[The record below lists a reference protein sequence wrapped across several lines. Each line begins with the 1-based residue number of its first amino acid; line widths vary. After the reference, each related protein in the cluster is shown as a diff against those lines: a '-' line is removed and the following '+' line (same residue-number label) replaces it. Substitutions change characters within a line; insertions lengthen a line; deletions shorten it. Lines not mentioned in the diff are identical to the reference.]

1 MIFVL
6 MNNGIKFVLAAAGAG
21 LLWNFL
27 NRKKAALENIGVSN
41 IDVAIDLPK
50 TQDAGYLKLFYKLK
64 IRLINTANASVNIK
78 SIDANF
84 FLNGI
89 EFANI
94 SQNINALIPAG
105 ASKEINI
112 NASINSGNVIASIID
127 IISEKKAEIEV
138 KGTLM
143 TDLGMIEFQQKKIV

>member
-1 MIFVL
+1 
-6 MNNGIKFVLAAAGAG
+6 MNNGIKFLIGAAAWG
-21 LLWNFL
+21 LLYNFL
-27 NRKKAALENIGVSN
+27 NRKKAALENIGISN
-41 IDVAIDLPK
+41 IDVAIDLPR
-50 TQDAGYLKLFYKLK
+50 TQNANYIKLFYKLK
-64 IRLINTANASVNIK
+64 IRLVNTANASINIK

-112 NASINSGNVIASIID
+112 TASINSGNIIASIID
-127 IISEKKAEIEV
+127 IISENKAEIEV
-138 KGTLM
+138 QGSLM
-143 TDLGMIEFQQKKIV
+143 TDLGLIEFQQKKIV